1 MNLFL
6 LGATGRTGRRVI
18 DQALSRGHAVTAIA
32 RDPHALAAQ
41 AHLQIK
47 TANVRRADDLAS
59 LLLNHETI
67 ISCLGQRSGDDATLL
82 QDTAAATLEAMARA
96 KVRRCLFISQG
107 LLFPS
112 TNPVIGLLKFI
123 LARHVRDSIAM
134 ERLVRATDFE
144 WTIVRPPRLLDGA
157 SRGYRIEIE
166 ERPKGAWSMQR
177 ADLAAYLIDAME
189 SRGNVRTIVGVTSR

>member
-18 DQALSRGHAVTAIA
+18 DRALSRSHAVTAIA
-32 RDPHALAAQ
+32 RDPHALPAHE
-41 AHLQIK
+41 HLQV
-47 TANVRRADDLAS
+47 TAADVRRADALAP
-59 LLLNHETI
+59 LLINHHTV
-67 ISCLGQRSGDDATLL
+67 ISCLGQRSRDDATLL
-82 QDTAAATLEAMARA
+82 QEAAAATLEAMARA
-96 KVRRCLFISQG
+96 RVRRCLFVSQG

-112 TNPVIGLLKFI
+112 TNPLIGLLKFI

-157 SRGYRIEIE
+157 SRGYRLEAE

-189 SRGNVRTIVGVTSR
+189 SGGNKRTIVGVTTK